1 MQKSSIARA
10 LCIPLLVV
18 LLAGCAASS
27 DATGMW
33 GDPTVS
39 GTPSLELEAGGQWSG
54 TDGCNR
60 LSGQWV
66 QTENLIEFS
75 NIASTR
81 MFCLD
86 IDTWLSTATSAEING
101 DALRFYDA
109 AGNDVGELTKN

>member
-1 MQKSSIARA
+1 MQKSSTARA

-18 LLAGCAASS
+18 LLAGCATSS
-27 DATGMW
+27 DATGAW

-39 GTPSLELEAGGQWSG
+39 GTPSLELEAGGQFNG

-66 QTENLIEFS
+66 QTNNLIEFS

-81 MFCLD
+81 MFCPD
-86 IDTWLSTATSAEING
+86 IDTWLSTATRAEIHG
-101 DALRFYDA
+101 DSLTFYDA
-109 AGNDVGELTKN
+109 TGNDVGELTKN